1 MLEIMAKMKSFF
13 KDLTE
18 TKEGREVIDFYDRTF
33 QFVLATGESFI
44 MEKKAGQFE
53 FREGTIPDPDLLKEV
68 TLVETDI
75 QTLQDLMD
83 VKLSPS
89 AAVEKGNF
97 WTSGDMAAKP
107 FNFWLL
113 RLFKLGQK
121 MKIDY

>member
-1 MLEIMAKMKSFF
+1 MLEITTKMKSFF
-13 KDLTE
+13 GDLANTRE
-18 TKEGREVIDFYDRTF
+18 GKEVVDFYDRTF
-33 QFVLATGESFI
+33 QFVLTTGESFI
-44 MEKKAGQFE
+44 MEKKEGRFE

-68 TLVETDI
+68 TIVETDV

-83 VKLSPS
+83 VKISPS
-89 AAVEKGNF
+89 AAKEKGKF